1 MKCSGAS
8 AISKQLTW
16 AMYVQY
22 ACPYSVSITTS
33 AQPVGKR
40 IFLKL
45 YHSICH
51 YVSISFAVYDASNEC
66 KCSLFAA
73 VVVSS
78 SFTEIFPLSAVF
90 FNFFYSFI
98 IRLLL
103 IQIAKFLYIA
113 EFYSFG

>member
-22 ACPYSVSITTS
+22 AYPYSVSITTS

-51 YVSISFAVYDASNEC
+51 YVSISFTIYDASNEC
-66 KCSLFAA
+66 KCSLFADCSNQFNLA
-73 VVVSS
+73 
-78 SFTEIFPLSAVF
+78 EIFPLSAVF

-103 IQIAKFLYIA
+103 NTNSKIPLLSRIL
-113 EFYSFG
+113 